1 MIDTIKQPV
10 EKITKSESKILFKD
24 FDPREDKILRII
36 DNEGI
41 VINKYLMPD
50 LDDKTIITAYKSM
63 LFARIA
69 DEMAVSYQRQGRM
82 YTYPPI
88 NGQEAIQIAAGLIIR
103 KEDWL
108 APAFREMAIMLAKE
122 VTLKEIFLYYMG
134 NEQGSNFSKANHVL
148 PICVPIG
155 SQLLHATG
163 IAYSI
168 KYQKKD
174 EVAFTFVG
182 DGGTSEGDF
191 SEALNFAGVWKVPV
205 IFTIQNNQYAISVP
219 VKSQTKSVN
228 LAVKAIAFG
237 LPGIKVDGNDF
248 FAIYVA
254 YKEAFDFARA
264 GNGATLIEALTYRKG
279 AHTTSDDPSKY
290 RTKEEEQEWDKT
302 DPLKR
307 LKKYMD
313 IKGIW
318 KEDEEKLIEKY
329 KLEVDKQFSEAETF
343 APYQLEDVF
352 NYMYTDMPDILKKQK
367 TDYEQFQNWKE
378 NRK

>member
-1 MIDTIKQPV
+1 MIFDN
-10 EKITKSESKILFKD
+10 
-24 FDPREDKILRII
+24 FDPREDEILRII
-36 DNEGI
+36 DNDGE
-41 VINKYLMPD
+41 VLNKELMPD
-50 LDDKTIITAYKSM
+50 LTDETIIQAYKSM
-63 LFARIA
+63 LYARVA
-69 DEMAVSYQRQGRM
+69 DNMAVSYQRQGRM

-88 NGQEAIQIAAGLIIR
+88 LGQEAIQIAAGVIIR
-103 KEDWL
+103 NEDWL
-108 APAFREMAIMLAKE
+108 APAFRELAIMMAKG

-163 IAYSI
+163 IGYSI

-174 EVAFTFVG
+174 EVVFTYVG

-219 VKSQTKSVN
+219 VKRQTNSVN

-237 LPGIKVDGNDF
+237 VPGIKVDGNDF
-248 FAIYVA
+248 FAMYVA
-254 YKEAFDFARA
+254 YKEAFNHARA
-264 GNGATLIEALTYRKG
+264 GNGPTLIEALTYRKG

-290 RTKEEEQEWDKT
+290 RTKDEELEWDKT
-302 DPLKR
+302 DPLVR
-307 LKKYMD
+307 LKRYMD
-313 IKGIW
+313 KAGIW
-318 KEDEEKLIEKY
+318 KENEEQLIEEY
-329 KLEVDKQFSEAETF
+329 KLEIDKQFTQAENF
-343 APYQLEDVF
+343 AAYKLEDIF
-352 NYMYTDMPDILKKQK
+352 QYMYVDMPDILKKQK
-367 TDYEQFQNWKE
+367 ADYELFQNWKE

>member
-1 MIDTIKQPV
+1 MLNSIKTPKKYSNNQPTMIFDN
-10 EKITKSESKILFKD
+10 
-24 FDPREDKILRII
+24 FDPREDEILRII
-36 DNEGI
+36 DNDGE
-41 VINKYLMPD
+41 VLNKELMPD
-50 LDDKTIITAYKSM
+50 LTDETIIQAYKSM
-63 LFARIA
+63 LYARVA
-69 DEMAVSYQRQGRM
+69 DNMAVSYQRQGRM

-88 NGQEAIQIAAGLIIR
+88 LGQEAIQIAAGVIIR
-103 KEDWL
+103 NEDWL
-108 APAFREMAIMLAKE
+108 APAFRELAIMMAKG

-163 IAYSI
+163 IGYSI

-174 EVAFTFVG
+174 EVVFTYVG

-219 VKSQTKSVN
+219 VKRQTNSVN

-237 LPGIKVDGNDF
+237 VPGIKVDGNDF
-248 FAIYVA
+248 FAMYVA
-254 YKEAFDFARA
+254 YKEAFNHARA
-264 GNGATLIEALTYRKG
+264 GNGPTLIEALTYRKG

-290 RTKEEEQEWDKT
+290 RTKDEELEWDKT
-302 DPLKR
+302 DPLVR
-307 LKKYMD
+307 LKRYMD
-313 IKGIW
+313 KAGIW
-318 KEDEEKLIEKY
+318 KENEEQLIEEY
-329 KLEVDKQFSEAETF
+329 KLEIDKQFTEAENF
-343 APYQLEDVF
+343 AAYKLEDIF
-352 NYMYTDMPDILKKQK
+352 QYMYVDMPDILKKQK
-367 TDYEQFQNWKE
+367 ADYELFQNWKE